1 MTGGDPPSL
10 AVLLTAADRDLPLTR
25 LARDQM
31 ASLPRHGLPRCQVEV
46 GLGDGPRPTLVHS
59 AAASELA
66 SKIRLAAPEVV
77 AVARGGDCVVSV
89 PAGRGGEGALDRVLA
104 IAGEGGGLVIAAAP
118 PEYLA
123 VRSALASEV
132 TELVL
137 FRTDRPDPV
146 TELAGRE
153 AEQAG
158 FRVRQ
163 EVVGRRRPFFRRR
176 RSEAGQ
182 ATPLVL
188 GSALV
193 AIVVAVGLASIAG
206 AGTGKGRAQRAA
218 DLAALSAAR
227 SMRDDLPRLLA
238 PATLP
243 NGLPN
248 PAHMPKPVYL
258 ARARAAAITVAVSNG
273 GSPATVSVRFPD
285 VASFAPLTGRVQ
297 MPVRGPAGPV
307 GTVWAEARVG
317 LGGAAGP
324 DLAFA
329 TGGGYSGP
337 LALRQGH
344 GMRPDVAAAFDRMAL
359 AAARDGVTLAINSGY
374 RSDAEQAALFAAN
387 PDPRWVAPPGQSL
400 HRCGTELDL
409 GPPSA
414 YGWLAANA
422 GRFGFLKRY
431 SWEPWHF
438 GFIAGPE
445 PCSSAAS
452 AAGGA
457 REGDRGS
464 AVLVPAFVPSR
475 YRRAILAASLE
486 TGVPAALL
494 AAQLKSESNFDRFAV
509 SPAGALGIAQF
520 MPSTAASRGLAD
532 PFDPFASI
540 RAQAD
545 LMAELI
551 AEFGSAR
558 LALAAYNAGPGAVAA
573 CGCVPSYPET
583 IAYVARVL
591 SLAGGASGSIG
602 FPMEIELVD

>member
-1 MTGGDPPSL
+1 M
-10 AVLLTAADRDLPLTR
+10 PLSR
-25 LARDQM
+25 LAREQM
-31 ASLPRHGLPRCQVEV
+31 AKIPGHGLPRCLVEV
-46 GLGDGPRPTLVHS
+46 GLGKGPRPTIVHS
-59 AAASELA
+59 AAASEL
-66 SKIRLAAPEVV
+66 SSRIGLAAPEVL
-77 AVARGGDCVVSV
+77 AVGRGGDCVVSV
-89 PAGRGGEGALDRVLA
+89 PTGLEREVLDRVLA
-104 IAGEGGGLVIAAAP
+104 IAGEGSGLVIAAAP
-118 PEYLA
+118 TEYLA
-123 VRSALASEV
+123 VRRALDSEG
-132 TELVL
+132 TELAL
-137 FRTDRPDPV
+137 FRSDRSDPV
-146 TELAGRE
+146 AELAGRE
-153 AEQAG
+153 AERAG
-158 FRVRQ
+158 FQVRQ
-163 EVVGRRRPFFRRR
+163 EVVEGRGPFLRRR

-193 AIVVAVGLASIAG
+193 AIVAAIGLASIAG
-206 AGTGKGRAQRAA
+206 AGTGKARAQRAV

-258 ARARAAAITVAVSNG
+258 SRARAAAVAVAVSNG

-285 VASFAPLTGRVQ
+285 VASFAPLTGRVR
-297 MPVRGPAGPV
+297 MPVRGPDGPAGK
-307 GTVWAEARVG
+307 VWAEARVG
-317 LGGAAGP
+317 LAGAAGS

-344 GMRPDVAAAFDRMAL
+344 GMRPDVAAAFDRMAR

-400 HRCGTELDL
+400 HRCATELDL

-438 GFIAGPE
+438 GFVAGPE
-445 PCSSAAS
+445 PCSSAAN
-452 AAGGA
+452 AAGLV
-457 REGDRGS
+457 REGGRGS

-475 YRRAILAASLE
+475 YRRAVLAASLE

-520 MPSTAASRGLAD
+520 MPSTAASRGLTD

-591 SLAGGASGSIG
+591 SLAGGATGSIG
-602 FPMEIELVD
+602 FPMEIELID